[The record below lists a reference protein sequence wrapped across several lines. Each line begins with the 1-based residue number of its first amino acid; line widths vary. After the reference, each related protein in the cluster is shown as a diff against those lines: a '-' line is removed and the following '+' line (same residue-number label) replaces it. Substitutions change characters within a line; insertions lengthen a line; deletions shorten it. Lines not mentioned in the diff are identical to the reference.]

1 MLIFQEKCELGC
13 LRAIVLFNPDAR
25 GLDPNVSAQVTK
37 QTLFCNNLQWGS
49 VFSDM
54 VNVYECYFEVGL
66 VLSKKSYPQISN
78 KKKSVTVIQQ
88 NKFYPN

>member
-25 GLDPNVSAQVTK
+25 GLDPNVSAQVTN

-49 VFSDM
+49 EHS
-54 VNVYECYFEVGL
+54 
-66 VLSKKSYPQISN
+66 IW
-78 KKKSVTVIQQ
+78 
-88 NKFYPN
+88 

>member
-49 VFSDM
+49 VLSDM

-66 VLSKKSYPQISN
+66 VLSKKRVVYLCIIFVSMHSIFALPG
-78 KKKSVTVIQQ
+78 
-88 NKFYPN
+88 